1 MGASPPLADETKW
14 TDHVIKFEFP
24 MRPVVWWIYVPSF
37 AGIYK
42 RNEEGWC
49 CKNTAGSV
57 NEEVYASFFFPPS
70 PYTHFQMKSHG
81 HLNGWRIS

>member
-1 MGASPPLADETKW
+1 MRFEETQPLSIQQTFTSTRDQMGASPPSVDETKW

-37 AGIYK
+37 AGIYR

-49 CKNTAGSV
+49 CKNTA
-57 NEEVYASFFFPPS
+57 
-70 PYTHFQMKSHG
+70 
-81 HLNGWRIS
+81 